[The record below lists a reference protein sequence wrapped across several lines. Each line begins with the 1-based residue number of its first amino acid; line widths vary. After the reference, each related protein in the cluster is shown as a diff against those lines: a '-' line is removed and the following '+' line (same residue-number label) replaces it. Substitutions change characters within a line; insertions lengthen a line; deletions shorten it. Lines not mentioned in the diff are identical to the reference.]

1 MMFQFIAELN
11 PKVEIK
17 INDEVLFYGNAQN
30 EFTVNCKAR
39 KGTLKVTM
47 FDKNPNNQPIGKD
60 KHIRLTHVEFDEL
73 VLDEAEIYKLF
84 NPTVRNEKT
93 LYLGFNSPDLLSLK
107 VEHPYNKLIRRLA
120 LLSER

>member
-47 FDKNPNNQPIGKD
+47 FDN
-60 KHIRLTHVEFDEL
+60 VEFDEL
-73 VLDEAEIYKLF
+73 VLDQAEIYKLF

-93 LYLGFNSPDLLSLK
+93 LYLGFNSPDFLSLK